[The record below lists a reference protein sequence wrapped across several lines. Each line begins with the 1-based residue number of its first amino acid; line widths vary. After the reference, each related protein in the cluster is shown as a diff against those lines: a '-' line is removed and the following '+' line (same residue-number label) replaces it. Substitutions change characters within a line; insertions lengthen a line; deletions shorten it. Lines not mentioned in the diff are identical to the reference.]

1 MCVGE
6 TLPSSGHG
14 ASFIKKSGPHKK
26 AKKKF
31 YYQTLH
37 IRQDCQRLKNNRFF
51 FRTEAPQVK
60 TQTKKKSAGV
70 LSLTH
75 ININKI

>member
-31 YYQTLH
+31 YYETFH
-37 IRQDCQRLKNNRFF
+37 IRQDYQRLKIDFF
-51 FRTEAPQVK
+51 QNGSPTGEN
-60 TQTKKKSAGV
+60 TNKKKV
-70 LSLTH
+70 CRCVVPHTYTY
-75 ININKI
+75 